1 MFSLVFAAICFG
13 TLVQGMPNLVDL
25 ATQLNATKFVAF
37 LQQAGLTDS
46 IKTGGNVHSL
56 YVYMHRK
63 ESIFLFNDALNTFYV
78 RLYDVRHKAKDHSDS
93 ERGNQLLFPISSK
106 GSFICII
113 LQTG

>member
-1 MFSLVFAAICFG
+1 MFSVVFAAICFG

-56 YVYMHRK
+56 
-63 ESIFLFNDALNTFYV
+63 
-78 RLYDVRHKAKDHSDS
+78 
-93 ERGNQLLFPISSK
+93 
-106 GSFICII
+106 
-113 LQTG
+113 